1 MFAPALL
8 FFSVP
13 KEADA
18 FWGGFIIDFFAPGI
32 AGSTAAGA
40 GANVTTVALSY
51 KQLAKEIGKE
61 ILRNIAKR
69 ALQAMTKSTLNWIN
83 SGFHGAPLFLE
94 NPQSFFKD
102 IAKYE
107 VKTFVDEI
115 GYNTVGMPFGKD
127 FALGTIYLYKQQ
139 FQENARY
146 SLSEAIKDPVFL
158 ESYRNDFN
166 VGGWNGFLVNTQ
178 YPQNNFV
185 GFQLLATEELARRLD
200 GTNQTVAQKTQSAL
214 QQGLGFLSP
223 APAQD
228 WLRARRALAR
238 SVGRGRY
245 HRSGRRRQTAPGV

>member
-1 MFAPALL
+1 MTFKNHKIQKIISSLIVVLMFAPALL

-94 NPQSFFKD
+94 IRNHFS
-102 IAKYE
+102 
-107 VKTFVDEI
+107 KT
-115 GYNTVGMPFGKD
+115 
-127 FALGTIYLYKQQ
+127 
-139 FQENARY
+139 
-146 SLSEAIKDPVFL
+146 
-158 ESYRNDFN
+158 
-166 VGGWNGFLVNTQ
+166 
-178 YPQNNFV
+178 
-185 GFQLLATEELARRLD
+185 
-200 GTNQTVAQKTQSAL
+200 
-214 QQGLGFLSP
+214 SP
-223 APAQD
+223 SM
-228 WLRARRALAR
+228 R
-238 SVGRGRY
+238 
-245 HRSGRRRQTAPGV
+245 